1 MLKSYLQIPLHED
14 NKHLTAFIT
23 NGGMFQYKRTPYGLS
38 SAPSAFQKILL
49 SILVGVKRAFSII
62 DDIVVHGKDSQQHN
76 QRLNEVLSLLN
87 EYHLS
92 LNTGRFVFSAT
103 EVEFF
108 GYSVSVAGVRPLA
121 VN

>member
-1 MLKSYLQIPLHED
+1 MMGCSNTSARRMVCHPLRVRS
-14 NKHLTAFIT
+14 
-23 NGGMFQYKRTPYGLS
+23 KR
-38 SAPSAFQKILL
+38 FFL
-49 SILVGVKRAFSII
+49 SILVGVKGTFSII
-62 DDIVVHGKDSQQHN
+62 DDIVVHGKDAQQHN